1 MDLRTKISTIIAA
14 IAYIN
19 GVFAMFYMNVLQGLD
34 ITILEGHP
42 TAQKIYAI
50 VSALGAGAAWLNS
63 HYFNQNFTPEGI
75 MGTEH
80 TRSLKREFK
89 GE

>member
-1 MDLRTKISTIIAA
+1 MDLRTRISTIIAA
-14 IAYIN
+14 IAYANVI
-19 GVFAMFYMNVLQGLD
+19 FAQFDPAV
-34 ITILEGHP
+34 LEGYP
-42 TAQKIYAI
+42 KLQMIYQ
-50 VSALGAGAAWLNS
+50 VFSMVFAGAAWLNS